1 MDHGLPEEIMEGDEV
16 ERQNNWS
23 EREWTDDYE
32 DPNRPGVSQNPNI
45 LAMQMEQF
53 DVTDADLQPS
63 TSDMSDLSECHPT
76 LGDEYPRVKECL
88 YIKWVEDEGSEEAP
102 GWYFGTVESI
112 TDDGNFLILYA
123 DNATEVLDLTK
134 VEFVLAKPG
143 GKFFLQVEPKVYKPR
158 RKKKPKNNAMKP
170 RKSAV
175 KRSPK
180 KQAPLQVVEEEEE
193 EEEEDEGVAEGD
205 GLEDTEE
212 SSRDIIRKVLR
223 QYEEQQASLDPDHH
237 EEDIREEAHE
247 DDDMG
252 SDTEHIAMEQR
263 RGPQEQDANMI
274 IEEEEE
280 EEEEDI
286 VDEDQELQ
294 HEPQP
299 MVSNEDHVEQPDE
312 PEVPVRYI
320 ESGNII
326 IPSNIAARHPQ
337 SQIILVQRGP
347 NGELEEVTQT
357 QELQAEEVPEE
368 PPLPVAT
375 IIEETTQ
382 VNGVEGHIE
391 EEHEYEVE
399 EEQPEQELEGDDS
412 ATEIV
417 YPDDEEEEA
426 SDEEGED
433 RHASIEIH
441 DKMRPVYV
449 RRSNATEVVVDRN
462 GNQVLQRGNVQLV
475 RRMDTEEYMPPH
487 SSEQV
492 ERYDGRIISSEQMMM
507 SNRTQFSGR
516 DEASRRGGRGGY
528 DEQGS
533 QPMQQRDV
541 ENYNQIGYQDD
552 EHADDLERL
561 QGRLITEDAMNML
574 DHDKG
579 EGEDDD
585 YSGDDEQDPRMPRR
599 RGKYVRKT
607 PEELDQVPRPWQCE
621 FCPRAFPNKYHLQIH
636 LRTHTGEKPYRCTE
650 CDMAFSHSSN
660 LCSHIRTHNGI
671 KPYKCKHCGKEF
683 GRSNNMKAH
692 TRIHTGEK
700 PFECRFCGKA
710 FRFGNHLTIHERS
723 HTGERPYKCT
733 YCDRAFRNSSNLRT
747 HERLH
752 TDERPYRC
760 RYCDRAFSG
769 SGNLHAHERVHT
781 GERPFQCDVCSK
793 AFSQSSTLRIHQRIH
808 TGDKRY
814 QCSLCGRRF
823 IQSNHLKTH
832 LRRMH
837 HIDDSLPS
845 IRTMH
850 KADPY
855 GMQSLNP
862 NHYRVVT
869 KQEPDDMDHY
879 DREMQKPTMLKAPKQ
894 DRMDTLRPSP
904 LIVDDDV
911 RAKTWGPGS
920 PLLHGDV
927 ENHRNH

>member
-23 EREWTDDYE
+23 EREWTNEYD
-32 DPNRPGVSQNPNI
+32 DPNRSSSTQNSN
-45 LAMQMEQF
+45 LLTMQMDQF
-53 DVTDADLQPS
+53 DVTEADLQPS
-63 TSDMSDLSECHPT
+63 TSASEIPDVSDSHPT
-76 LGDEYPRVKECL
+76 LGDEYPRVGECL
-88 YIKWVEDEGSEEAP
+88 YIKWVEDEASDEAP

-112 TDDGNFLILYA
+112 TEDGNFLILYA

-134 VEFVLAKPG
+134 VEFELAKPG
-143 GKFFLQVEPKVYKPR
+143 GKFFMQTHPKPYKPR
-158 RKKKPKNNAMKP
+158 RKKKPKTPKI
-170 RKSAV
+170 RKSTA

-180 KQAPLQVVEEEEE
+180 KAVQRQQQEE
-193 EEEEDEGVAEGD
+193 VEGD
-205 GLEDTEE
+205 GMEDTEE
-212 SSRDIIRKVLR
+212 SSRDIIRKVIR
-223 QYEEQQASLDPDHH
+223 QYEEEQASRHTSHH
-237 EEDIREEAHE
+237 QMVEEERSRQGEDELMSGTEQLRMEDREA
-247 DDDMG
+247 D
-252 SDTEHIAMEQR
+252 
-263 RGPQEQDANMI
+263 QEQAPGMI
-274 IEEEEE
+274 IEEEEDE
-280 EEEEDI
+280 EEI
-286 VDEDQELQ
+286 GHGDEDYQNEQ
-294 HEPQP
+294 QQ
-299 MVSNEDHVEQPDE
+299 MVSKEGHVIGREEQNE
-312 PEVPVRYI
+312 PVRYI

-357 QELQAEEVPEE
+357 QELQAEEVPLPEE

-382 VNGVEGHIE
+382 VSTVEGHIE
-391 EEHEYEVE
+391 EEHEYEIE
-399 EEQPEQELEGDDS
+399 EENGQEQLDQIADGDDS

-417 YPDDEEEEA
+417 YPDDEDDEGSEE
-426 SDEEGED
+426 DGDD

-449 RRSNATEVVVDRN
+449 RRSNTTEVVVDRN
-462 GNQVLQRGNVQLV
+462 GNQILQRGNVQLV
-475 RRMDTEEYMPPH
+475 RRMDAEEYMPPH
-487 SSEQV
+487 SSEQTSQV

-507 SNRTQFSGR
+507 SNRTQFR
-516 DEASRRGGRGGY
+516 DSSDRRGRGY
-528 DEQGS
+528 EDQGS
-533 QPMQQRDV
+533 QHMQQDV
-541 ENYNQIGYQDD
+541 ENYQQIGYQDD

-561 QGRLITEDAMNML
+561 QGRLITEDAMNMM

-579 EGEDDD
+579 DGDDDD

-869 KQEPDDMDHY
+869 KQEPDEMDHY
-879 DREMQKPTMLKAPKQ
+879 EREKPSMLKSSKQ
-894 DRMDTLRPSP
+894 DRMETLRPSP

-927 ENHRNH
+927 ENHRHN